1 MTAALST
8 ALTEDQRD
16 FQEAARR
23 FAREQV
29 APGYMAR
36 EKAGRIDRALVR
48 QMGELGLIGADLP
61 EEYGGLGAPSVTV
74 GLAME
79 AVSHADINVGYVP
92 LLASLNGQ
100 IIARHA
106 TPALANHWIPR
117 IVAGEALF
125 CLGLTEPRGGSD
137 AANLQLSARRVGD
150 HYVLNGEKSSISM
163 ADQADAAVVFARTG
177 AADAGARGVSAFLVP
192 MDTKGI
198 TTTRFND
205 LGSHAV
211 GRGSIFFDEV
221 RIPLENRLAEEG
233 MGFVQVMQGF
243 DYSRALIGLQC
254 CATAQ
259 ASLDESWAYVQERQ
273 AFGAPIAQYQG
284 VSFPLAEGEG
294 LVAAIR
300 QLCYHT
306 LRLRDEGAPHTAEA
320 AMCKWLGPKTAV
332 DVIHQCLLTHGHYGW
347 SLDLPHQQRL
357 RDVMGLEIG
366 DGTAQ
371 IMKLIVAR
379 ERAGRSAVQ
388 YQAKR

>member
-1 MTAALST
+1 MTT
-8 ALTEDQRD
+8 ALTEEQRAL
-16 FQEAARR
+16 QEAARR
-23 FAREQV
+23 FARERI

-36 EKAGRIDRALVR
+36 EKTGRVDRDLVR
-48 QMGELGLIGADLP
+48 EMGALGLIGADLP
-61 EEYGGLGAPSVTV
+61 EEHGGLGAPSVTA
-74 GLAME
+74 GLAIE
-79 AVSHADINVGYVP
+79 AVAHADINVSYVP

-106 TPALANHWIPR
+106 SAELAGEWIPR

-125 CLGLTEPRGGSD
+125 CIGLTEPRGGSD
-137 AANLQLSARRVGD
+137 AANLQLSARRDGD
-150 HYVLNGEKSSISM
+150 DYVLNGEKSSISM
-163 ADQADAAVVFARTG
+163 ADQADAAVIFARTG
-177 AADAGARGVSAFLVP
+177 APDSGARGVSAFLVP
-192 MDTKGI
+192 MDAKGV

-205 LGSHAV
+205 LGSHAI
-211 GRGSIFFDEV
+211 GRGSIFFDDV
-221 RIPLENRLAEEG
+221 RIPAANRLAEEG

-254 CATAQ
+254 CAAAQ

-284 VSFPLAEGEG
+284 VTFPLAEGEG

-379 ERAGRSAVQ
+379 ERAGKAAVQ
-388 YQAKR
+388 YATRR